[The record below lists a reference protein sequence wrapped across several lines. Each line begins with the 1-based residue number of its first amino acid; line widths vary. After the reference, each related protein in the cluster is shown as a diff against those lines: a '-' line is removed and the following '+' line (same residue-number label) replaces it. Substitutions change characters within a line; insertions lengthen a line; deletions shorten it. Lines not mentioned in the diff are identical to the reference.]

1 MAERTFVMV
10 KPDCVQRRLVGEV
23 IKRFENAGMK
33 IVAMKFMS
41 MTRELAEK
49 HYAVHK
55 GKDFYDGLLEYIT
68 SGPVVAMVVEG
79 SNAVERVRAMVGVT
93 DPDKASPGTIRGD
106 YAQSIS
112 KNIIHASDSSET
124 AEHEIALWFS
134 PDELVSYGMS
144 DEEWL

>member
-1 MAERTFVMV
+1 MV
-10 KPDCVQRRLVGEV
+10 KPDGVQRRLVGEV
-23 IKRFENAGMK
+23 IRRFENAGMK

-41 MTRELAEK
+41 VTRELAEK

-68 SGPVVAMVVEG
+68 SGPVVAMVIEG
-79 SNAVERVRAMVGVT
+79 GNAIERVRTMVGVT
-93 DPDKASPGTIRGD
+93 DPSKASPGTIRGD
-106 YAQSIS
+106 YAQSIG
-112 KNIIHASDSSET
+112 KNIIHASDSKET

-134 PDELVSYGMS
+134 HDEIVSYGIS